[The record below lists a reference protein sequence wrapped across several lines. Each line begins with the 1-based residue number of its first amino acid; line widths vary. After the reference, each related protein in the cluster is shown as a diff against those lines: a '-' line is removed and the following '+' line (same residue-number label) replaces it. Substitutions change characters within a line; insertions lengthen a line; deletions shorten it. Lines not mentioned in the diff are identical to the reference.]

1 MKRLSFRF
9 TACGLGSLDLC
20 FWRRIPIFSDRNQF
34 KVRCKCIEPQ
44 IYGTREISRM
54 FLKQAEQ
61 MKQYTRAFILI
72 QCEPMREKDVM
83 EEIMKMDEVIEVHM
97 ITGDYDVIAVVQVK
111 RHFLEA
117 DYDNVFNSAIAKIE
131 GAKYVVDTNTI
142 IGMASKTKIFDST

>member
-1 MKRLSFRF
+1 
-9 TACGLGSLDLC
+9 
-20 FWRRIPIFSDRNQF
+20 
-34 KVRCKCIEPQ
+34 
-44 IYGTREISRM
+44 M
-54 FLKQAEQ
+54 FLKVPEA

-83 EEIMKMDEVIEVHM
+83 EELLKMDEVIEAHM
-97 ITGDYDVIAVVQVK
+97 ITGEYDVLAVVQVK

-131 GAKYVVDTNTI
+131 GTKFVVDTNTV

>member
-1 MKRLSFRF
+1 
-9 TACGLGSLDLC
+9 
-20 FWRRIPIFSDRNQF
+20 
-34 KVRCKCIEPQ
+34 
-44 IYGTREISRM
+44 M

-83 EEIMKMDEVIEVHM
+83 EEIMKMEEVIEMHM